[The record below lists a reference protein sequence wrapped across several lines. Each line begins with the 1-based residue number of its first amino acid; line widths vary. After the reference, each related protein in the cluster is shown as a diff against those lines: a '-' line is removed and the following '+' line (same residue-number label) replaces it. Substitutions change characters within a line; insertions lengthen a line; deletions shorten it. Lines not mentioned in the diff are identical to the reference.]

1 MKLKV
6 GDKAPAIELADQG
19 GKIHRLADYAGK
31 SVLAYFY
38 PKDDTPGCTTEAC
51 MIRDNW
57 SAFKKIGLTVLGISA
72 DSVQRHKKFSEKYKL
87 PFTLLSDEEKKTLH
101 DYDVWGTKKFMGRE
115 YQGIF
120 RTSFLINQKGKIVKI
135 YEKVK
140 PGTHATEVVSDV
152 LNFSAAA

>member
-1 MKLKV
+1 
-6 GDKAPAIELADQG
+6 
-19 GKIHRLADYAGK
+19 
-31 SVLAYFY
+31 
-38 PKDDTPGCTTEAC
+38 